1 MHVSAIKE
9 KRVIKQGMSSSSD
22 DRIQT
27 ADAHTMVLE
36 IARELAP
43 SGVIE
48 VGLDTTLVAELGF
61 DSLGLIELLVALE
74 DELGLP
80 AIDTQAMG
88 KMDRVADLERI
99 VRKAQSGASLA
110 RTPQ

>member
-1 MHVSAIKE
+1 
-9 KRVIKQGMSSSSD
+9 MSPSPD
-22 DRIQT
+22 ERTQA
-27 ADAHTMVLE
+27 ADAHSAVLE
-36 IARELAP
+36 IVRELAP

-48 VGLDTTLVAELGF
+48 VEPDTTLVAELGF

-99 VRKAQSGASLA
+99 VREAQSGASLA

>member
-1 MHVSAIKE
+1 
-9 KRVIKQGMSSSSD
+9 MSSSPGE
-22 DRIQT
+22 RMQAT
-27 ADAHTMVLE
+27 DAHTVVLE
-36 IARELAP
+36 IVRELAP
-43 SGVIE
+43 SGVTE
-48 VGLDTTLVAELGF
+48 VGRDTALVAELGF

-88 KMDRVADLERI
+88 RMDRVADLERI
-99 VRKAQSGASLA
+99 VREAQSEAPLV

>member
-1 MHVSAIKE
+1 MQA
-9 KRVIKQGMSSSSD
+9 
-22 DRIQT
+22 T
-27 ADAHTMVLE
+27 DAHTVVLE
-36 IARELAP
+36 IVRELAP
-43 SGVIE
+43 SGVTE
-48 VGLDTTLVAELGF
+48 VGRDTALVAELGF

-88 KMDRVADLERI
+88 RMDRVADLERI
-99 VRKAQSGASLA
+99 VREAQSEAPLV